1 METAPRAGGVAG
13 GTDPELWGGF
23 AAPWDP
29 DGDTLETPAPASVSE
44 SVVMV
49 TEGCFLSLFFFFSPS
64 FKKNSYQFNIILVL
78 SNNSYLKRSLRW
90 L

>member
-1 METAPRAGGVAG
+1 METAPQAGGVAG
-13 GTDPELWGGF
+13 GTGPELRGGF

-49 TEGCFLSLFFFFSPS
+49 TEGCFLSLFFFFFP
-64 FKKNSYQFNIILVL
+64 LL
-78 SNNSYLKRSLRW
+78 LKRFLISLT
-90 L
+90 